1 MECRM
6 ALDSRLHGNDGT
18 GSGNNDIAAKGEGAR
33 GYGDGEA
40 PLPKQG
46 NRLACYLFLQ
56 PVDV

>member
-1 MECRM
+1 M